1 MTRASLLI
9 VAFLGL
15 SACQDAESLRV
26 DCDDG
31 GAIAC
36 YELGVMYQSGEGA
49 TQDFARAASL
59 YEQACDGGEMR
70 GCTNLGFARAASLY
84 EQACDGGE
92 VRGCTNLGRM
102 YRDGQGVT
110 QDFARAATLWQQAC
124 DGGEVE
130 ACIRE

>member
-1 MTRASLLI
+1 MTRVSLLI

-31 GAIAC
+31 DAIAC

-49 TQDFARAASL
+49 TQDFAHAASL

-84 EQACDGGE
+84 
-92 VRGCTNLGRM
+92 
-102 YRDGQGVT
+102 
-110 QDFARAATLWQQAC
+110 QQAC
-124 DGGEVE
+124 DGEEIAIHRCTPHGPPVTSVQPTLAGLRPHAVHRMESLS
-130 ACIRE
+130 